1 MDRYFKYFKIPF
13 IITAV
18 IAVICIAVKVANT
31 SEPLVRN
38 NTETDLTSNV
48 FDYAGNLTDAQ
59 VKDLDAYITQIE
71 DQTHIDIA
79 VVILNESLADSGLE
93 GGYSSKSG
101 RYDMYVK
108 GYADMFADVHR
119 MGYEKTLGS
128 NLVFVDNVY
137 REPTTGRVDSWI
149 STYGEARINISQSN
163 CEAIMDDA
171 LYYLDDYS
179 TASDYYSAYKRVVE
193 LIPRYSSTYSQILV
207 YLRPVYIFAFAFV
220 VALSYVLV
228 NWRSKAGD
236 KTTSGS
242 TYLSSGRLNI
252 RRKTDMFLRKSVTKV
267 KIQSSSGG
275 GGGGGG
281 HGGGGHSR

>member
-18 IAVICIAVKVANT
+18 IAVVCIVITVTAPDPAA
-31 SEPLVRN
+31 RN
-38 NTETDLTSNV
+38 NTETDLTGNV

-59 VKDLDAYITQIE
+59 VSQLDAYITEIE
-71 DQTHIDIA
+71 EKTKIDIA
-79 VVILNESLADSGLE
+79 IVILNESLADSGLE
-93 GGYSSKSG
+93 GGYSAKSG

-108 GYADMFADVHR
+108 GFADMFADVHR
-119 MGYEKTLGS
+119 MGYEKPLGS

-149 STYGEARINISQSN
+149 STYGEAKQNISQSD

-171 LYYLDDYS
+171 LYSLNDYS
-179 TASDYYSAYKRVVE
+179 DADDYYSAYRRVVE
-193 LIPRYSSTYSQILV
+193 LVPNYASSFSQVLN
-207 YLRPVYIFAFAFV
+207 YLRPVFIIAFAFA
-220 VALSYVLV
+220 VAVIYVLI
-228 NWRSKAGD
+228 NWKSKAGD

-242 TYLSSGRLNI
+242 TYLVTGRPNF
-252 RRKTDMFLRKSVTKV
+252 RRKQDVFLRKSVTKV
-267 KIQSSSGG
+267 KIQSSSSS
-275 GGGGGG
+275 GGGGG